1 MSQENADT
9 LRRAM
14 EAYNRGDWDAAL
26 AEMHPEIE
34 WHAPAIVP
42 DQGVYRGHE
51 GVRSFWSEWEETF
64 ADFRIEIEDV
74 IDRGDRA
81 IAMIR
86 PVGTGTASG
95 IPMQGG
101 ILAQIAEFR
110 DGKIV
115 RATMELGA
123 PPE

>member
-1 MSQENADT
+1 MSQQDAET

-51 GVRSFWSEWEETF
+51 GVRRFWSEWEETF
-64 ADFRIEIEDV
+64 AGFRIEIEDV
-74 IDRGDRA
+74 IDQGDHVVSV
-81 IAMIR
+81 IR

-95 IPMQGG
+95 IPMEGG
-101 ILAQIAEFR
+101 TLAQIAEFR
-110 DGKIV
+110 DGKVARI
-115 RATMELGA
+115 RMEPRL